1 MPFTYNIKIEMA
13 EGVGFEPTVLSH
25 NEFQARRNNP
35 LCQPSISIEVLAA
48 PKGLEPLT
56 KWLKTTLSTIEI
68 QGSILLQY
76 LLWSR

>member
-1 MPFTYNIKIEMA
+1 MA

-35 LCQPSISIEVLAA
+35 LCQPSIFIEFLAA

-68 QGSILLQY
+68 QGSIY
-76 LLWSR
+76 CGAASRN

>member
-35 LCQPSISIEVLAA
+35 LCQPSIFIAVFIV
-48 PKGLEPLT
+48 EPLAG
-56 KWLKTTLSTIEI
+56 IEPA
-68 QGSILLQY
+68 
-76 LLWSR
+76 

>member
-1 MPFTYNIKIEMA
+1 MA

-25 NEFQARRNNP
+25 NGFQDRRNKP
-35 LCQPSISIEVLAA
+35 LCQPSISIEFLAA
-48 PKGLEPLT
+48 LKGFEPLT